1 MKRKLIKTYKII
13 GENKKK
19 IIEKTTLQILKFGQ
33 TFMVFK
39 ACCFRFFIF
48 YWIIYLFIL
57 YPRTIYSS

>member
-1 MKRKLIKTYKII
+1 MKRKLIKTYKNI

-39 ACCFRFFIF
+39 ACCFRFFI
-48 YWIIYLFIL
+48 YLIIYLFIL